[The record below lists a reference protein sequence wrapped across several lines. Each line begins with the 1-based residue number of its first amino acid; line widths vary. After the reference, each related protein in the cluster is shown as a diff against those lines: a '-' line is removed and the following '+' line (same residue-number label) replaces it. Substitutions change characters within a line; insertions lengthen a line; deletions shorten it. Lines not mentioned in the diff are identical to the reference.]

1 MSEWKASVVSRHGWW
16 SLLLL
21 VGLAVPAR
29 GQTDF
34 LIPPSLLMPN
44 YDRVY
49 PGLTE
54 SLEGGA
60 MVARARQAP
69 ALFYN
74 PAGIAT
80 VDRTVLNA
88 SAQGYQLTT
97 LGGSGFDHTSPV
109 SSFEALPG
117 FLGVVLGREVIDWE
131 NVRLGFAVAQ
141 PVHWAANANA
151 GTAQTPEQRVNYS
164 VESEINTLTPTFSV
178 GWAASPTL
186 RLGGSI
192 EFPYTTINDTGALSG
207 EITTATTSQGTL
219 RTISAGGSTLQVRA
233 VAGVQ
238 WDLAPWMSL
247 GATFRTPGL
256 KIKDGGSF
264 QYQGLTNLN
273 TGTRQI
279 FFQDPKA
286 NFEYRLPLEAA
297 LGAAFKFGPFGF
309 EVDVRFH
316 DGTKS
321 YQLFTSEVTARV
333 TDTTTGTPVVTQIA
347 FPGVTY
353 RAKPVWNGNA
363 GVHLDLSKTFSISA
377 GAYLDYS
384 PVDLPNSGFRNV
396 NLVGFRT
403 GVSFVIGKLTASVG
417 LGWEHGTGNDDL
429 FPTGVPIPGEAAT
442 LTLDTFSLLF
452 SVSFGF

>member
-1 MSEWKASVVSRHGWW
+1 MIVPQAWRSSRGWW
-16 SLLLL
+16 SFLVLLLA
-21 VGLAVPAR
+21 LASPAR
-29 GQTDF
+29 AQTDF

-60 MVARARQAP
+60 YVARARQAP

-80 VDRTVLNA
+80 VQRTVLNA

-131 NVRLGFAVAQ
+131 SVRLGFAVVQ
-141 PVHWAANANA
+141 PVHWVASANA
-151 GTAQTPEQRVNYS
+151 GSAPGPGERVNYS
-164 VESEINTLTPTFSV
+164 VESNMSTLTPTFSV
-178 GWAASPTL
+178 GWAAAPSF
-186 RLGGSI
+186 RLGGSL
-192 EFPYTTINDTGALSG
+192 EFPYTSLSNTGALSG

-219 RTISAGGSTLQVRA
+219 RTLSAGGSSLQLRA
-233 VAGVQ
+233 VVGAQ
-238 WDLAPWMSL
+238 WDLTSWMTL
-247 GATFRTPGL
+247 GATFRSPGL

-286 NFEYRLPLEAA
+286 EFEYRMPLEAT
-297 LGAAFKFGPFGF
+297 LGAAFQFGPFGF

-321 YQLFTSEVTARV
+321 YALFTSTQTARV
-333 TDTTTGTPVVTQIA
+333 TDTTTGAPVVTQIP

-353 RAKPVWNGNA
+353 RARPVWNGNL

-377 GAYLDYS
+377 GAYLDNS
-384 PVDLPNSGFRNV
+384 PVDLANSGFRRIDII
-396 NLVGFRT
+396 GFRA
-403 GVSFVIGKLTASVG
+403 GVSFVIGKLSASVG

-429 FPTGVPIPGEAAT
+429 FPSNVPIPGESST

>member
-1 MSEWKASVVSRHGWW
+1 MNVRKASVSSRGTRWM
-16 SLLLL
+16 LLLA
-21 VGLAVPAR
+21 LALAGHAR
-29 GQTDF
+29 AQTDYLF
-34 LIPPSLLMPN
+34 PPSLLMPN

-60 MVARARQAP
+60 YVARARQAP

-131 NVRLGFAVAQ
+131 NVRLGFAVVQ
-141 PVHWAANANA
+141 PVHWAASANA
-151 GTAQTPEQRVNYS
+151 GSTPVPGQRVNYS
-164 VESEINTLTPTFSV
+164 VKSDIDTLVPTFSI
-178 GWAASPTL
+178 GWAASRSL

-192 EFPYTTINDTGALSG
+192 EFPYVSLNNTGALSG
-207 EITTATTSQGTL
+207 EITTATTSQATL
-219 RTISAGGSTLQVRA
+219 RTLSAGGSTLQLRGVF
-233 VAGVQ
+233 GVQ
-238 WDLAPWMSL
+238 WDLTSWMSL

-264 QYQGLTNLN
+264 QYQGLTNLS

-279 FFQDPKA
+279 FFQDPQA
-286 NFEYRLPLEAA
+286 DFQYRIPLEAV
-297 LGAAFKFGPFGF
+297 LGAAFQFGPFGF

-321 YQLFTSEVTARV
+321 YQLFTSQQTARV
-333 TDTTTGTPVVTQIA
+333 TDTTGGAPVITQLA

-353 RAKPVWNGNA
+353 RARPVWNGNL
-363 GVHLDLSKTFSISA
+363 GLHLDLSKTFSISA

-384 PVDLPNSGFRNV
+384 PVDLPNSGFRKV
-396 NLVGFRT
+396 DVIGFRT

-429 FPTGVPIPGEAAT
+429 FPSGVPIPGEAAT
-442 LTLDTFSLLF
+442 LSLDTFSLLF

>member
-1 MSEWKASVVSRHGWW
+1 MNEWNASVVSRLRWW
-16 SLLLL
+16 TLAGLL
-21 VGLAVPAR
+21 VLAGPAR
-29 GQTDF
+29 AQNDF
-34 LIPPSLLMPN
+34 LIPPTLLLNN

-54 SLEGGA
+54 SIEGGA
-60 MVARARQAP
+60 FVARARQAP

-80 VDRTVLNA
+80 VDRSVLNA

-131 NVRLGFAVAQ
+131 TVRLGFAVAQ
-141 PVHWAANANA
+141 PVHWVANANA
-151 GTAQTPEQRVNYS
+151 ATAPTPEQRVNYS
-164 VESEINTLTPTFSV
+164 VNSDISTFVPTFSV
-178 GWAASPTL
+178 GWAAAPTL
-186 RLGGSI
+186 RLGGSL
-192 EFPYTTINDTGALSG
+192 EFPYTSISNTGSISG
-207 EITTATTSQGTL
+207 EITTTTTSQGTL
-219 RTISAGGSTLQVRA
+219 RTLSAGGSTLHIRA

-238 WDLAPWMSL
+238 WDLLSWMSL

-256 KIKDGGSF
+256 KVLSGGSF

-273 TGTRQI
+273 IGTRQI
-279 FFQDPKA
+279 YFQDSSA
-286 NFEYRLPLEAA
+286 TFEYRIPLEAA
-297 LGAAFKFGPFGF
+297 LGGAFRFGPFGF

-321 YQLFTSEVTARV
+321 YQIFTSQQTARV
-333 TDTTTGTPVVTQIA
+333 VDTTSGSPVVSQVA
-347 FPGVTY
+347 FPGLTY
-353 RAKPVWNGNA
+353 RARPVWNGNL
-363 GVHLDLSKTFSISA
+363 GLHLDLSKTFSLSA
-377 GAYLDYS
+377 GAYIDNS
-384 PVDLPNSGFRNV
+384 PVDLANSGFRRV
-396 NLVGFRT
+396 NLLGFRA
-403 GVSFVIGKLTASVG
+403 GVSFVIGKLSASVG

-429 FPTGVPIPGEAAT
+429 FPSGVPIPPESST

>member
-1 MSEWKASVVSRHGWW
+1 
-16 SLLLL
+16 
-21 VGLAVPAR
+21 
-29 GQTDF
+29 
-34 LIPPSLLMPN
+34 MPN

-54 SLEGGA
+54 SIEGGA
-60 MVARARQAP
+60 YVARARQAP

-74 PAGIAT
+74 PAGSAT

-131 NVRLGFAVAQ
+131 SVRLGFAVAQ
-141 PVHWAANANA
+141 PVHWVASANA
-151 GTAQTPEQRVNYS
+151 GTAPDPGQRVNYS
-164 VESEINTLTPTFSV
+164 VHSDINTITPTFSI
-178 GWAASPTL
+178 GWAASPAL
-186 RLGGSI
+186 RLGGSL
-192 EFPYTTINDTGALSG
+192 EFPYTSISNTGALSG

-219 RTISAGGSTLQVRA
+219 RTLSAGGSTLQVRA
-233 VAGVQ
+233 VFGLQ
-238 WDLAPWMSL
+238 WDLTSWMTL
-247 GATFRTPGL
+247 GTTFRTPGL

-279 FFQDPKA
+279 FFQDPNA
-286 NFEYRLPLEAA
+286 NFEYRIPLEAA
-297 LGAAFKFGPFGF
+297 LGAAFQFGPFGF

-321 YQLFTSEVTARV
+321 YQLFTSDQTARV
-333 TDTTTGTPVVTQIA
+333 TDTTTGTPVVTQIP

-353 RAKPVWNGNA
+353 RAKPVWNGNL
-363 GVHLDLSKTFSISA
+363 GVHLDLSKTFSLSA

-396 NLVGFRT
+396 NLIGFRT
-403 GVSFVIGKLTASVG
+403 GVSFVIGKLSASVG
-417 LGWEHGTGNDDL
+417 VGWEHGTGNDDL
-429 FPTGVPIPGEAAT
+429 LPSGVPIPGETAT
-442 LTLDTFSLLF
+442 LSLNTFSLLF

>member
-1 MSEWKASVVSRHGWW
+1 MNERSASVVSRRWV
-16 SLLLL
+16 LLAFL
-21 VGLAVPAR
+21 VVAGPASA
-29 GQTDF
+29 QTDF

-131 NVRLGFAVAQ
+131 SVRLGFAVAQ
-141 PVHWAANANA
+141 PVHWAASANA
-151 GTAQTPEQRVNYS
+151 GTAPDPGQRVNYS
-164 VESEINTLTPTFSV
+164 VKSDIDTLVPTFSI
-178 GWAASPTL
+178 GWAASPTI
-186 RLGGSI
+186 RLGGSL
-192 EFPYTTINDTGALSG
+192 EFPYTTISNTGALSG

-219 RTISAGGSTLQVRA
+219 RTISAGGSSLQLRA
-233 VAGVQ
+233 VFGAQ
-238 WDLAPWMSL
+238 WDLASWMSL

-279 FFQDPKA
+279 FFQDPSA

-297 LGAAFKFGPFGF
+297 LGAAFKFGPFAF

-316 DGTKS
+316 DGTHS
-321 YQLFTSEVTARV
+321 YELFTSQQMARV
-333 TDTTTGTPVVTQIA
+333 TDTRTGTPVVTQIA

-353 RAKPVWNGNA
+353 RAKQVWNGNA
-363 GVHLDLSKTFSISA
+363 GVHVDLSKTFSISA

-384 PVDLPNSGFRNV
+384 PVDLPNSGFRSV
-396 NLVGFRT
+396 NLIGFRT

-429 FPTGVPIPGEAAT
+429 FPSGVPIPGETAT
-442 LTLDTFSLLF
+442 LSLNTFSLLF

>member
-1 MSEWKASVVSRHGWW
+1 MIVPEAWQSSRVRW
-16 SLLLL
+16 SFLLLL
-21 VGLAVPAR
+21 LALAGPAR
-29 GQTDF
+29 AQNDF
-34 LIPPSLLMPN
+34 LIPPTLLMPN

-60 MVARARQAP
+60 FVARARQAP

-131 NVRLGFAVAQ
+131 FVRLGFAVAQ
-141 PVHWAANANA
+141 PVHWTASANAA
-151 GTAQTPEQRVNYS
+151 TAPAPDQRVNYS
-164 VESEINTLTPTFSV
+164 VKSEINTLVPTFSV
-178 GWAASPTL
+178 GWAASPKF
-186 RLGGSI
+186 RLGGSL
-192 EFPYTTINDTGALSG
+192 EFPYTTINNTGALSG

-219 RTISAGGSTLQVRA
+219 RTISAGGSTLQLRA
-233 VAGVQ
+233 VVGAQ
-238 WDLAPWMSL
+238 WDLTDWISL

-279 FFQDPKA
+279 YFQDPSA
-286 NFEYRLPLEAA
+286 DFQYRIPLEATV
-297 LGAAFKFGPFGF
+297 GAAFKFGPFGF

-321 YQLFTSEVTARV
+321 YPLFTSTQTARV
-333 TDTTTGTPVVTQIA
+333 TDTTSGAPVVTELA

-353 RAKPVWNGNA
+353 RARQVWNGNV

-377 GAYLDYS
+377 GAYLDNS
-384 PVDLPNSGFRNV
+384 PVDLANSGFRRV
-396 NLVGFRT
+396 NLIGFRA
-403 GVSFVIGKLTASVG
+403 GVSFVIGKLSASVG
-417 LGWEHGTGNDDL
+417 LGWEHGSGNDDL
-429 FPTGVPIPGEAAT
+429 FPSGVPIPPESST